1 MAQVLDGAVAVKDAA
16 ELAHQMYVFDGVD
29 DFVEDAADAAR
40 FMEDAAALMED
51 VTALMEETFTDFT
64 VHRRFQM

>member
-1 MAQVLDGAVAVKDAA
+1 
-16 ELAHQMYVFDGVD
+16 MYVFDGVD